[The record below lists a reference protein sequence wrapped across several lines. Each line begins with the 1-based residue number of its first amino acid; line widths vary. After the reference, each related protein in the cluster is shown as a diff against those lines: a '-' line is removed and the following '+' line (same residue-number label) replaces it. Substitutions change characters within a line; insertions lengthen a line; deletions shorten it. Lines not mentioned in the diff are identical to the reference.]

1 MKKIYLLAILLY
13 CTLGFS
19 QFNELAPWM
28 RTESILKKD
37 NATMDE
43 IVASFNEYWQHHDK
57 TKRAS
62 GYKPFMRWET
72 HWRNKTNEQGY
83 LITPQEMW
91 QAWTQ
96 KKNSKA
102 TTNLNRSLPI
112 SNWLPVGPFTHVNT
126 GSWSSGQGRVNL
138 VCVDPSNPATLYVGA
153 PAGGI
158 WKSIDAGVNWSPL
171 SDNLPQIGVSGIAV
185 DYSNPN
191 TIYIA
196 TGDKDASDTY
206 SIGVL
211 KSTDG
216 GVTWNTTGLTF
227 TNTTTLAGDLVIHP
241 TNNQI
246 LWCATSTGIWKTIDG
261 GANWTNKQAGN
272 FAQGSIRLKPGDPT
286 TVYAVSYNKFY
297 RSTNTGDTFTAITT
311 GLPLNSGR
319 LVLDVT
325 PANANYIY
333 ILSSLTTNAFD
344 GIYRSTNGGT
354 NFTKTSGGTD
364 IFEGSQSWY
373 DLALA
378 VSPTNADEIYTGCL
392 NVWKS
397 TNGGA
402 AVTKINSWSSPTA
415 ASYTH
420 ADVHFLR
427 FFGSNLYAGTDGG
440 VYVSSNGGT
449 NFASLTAGLQI
460 SQFYKIA
467 VSKQSADKMVG
478 GLQDNGG
485 HAYSS
490 GAWKNYFGADG
501 MDTAIDPNNS
511 DKYYGFIQNGS
522 TLYISSSAGNS
533 LSSSVSAPSG
543 ETGNWVTPLTANAAG
558 ELFAGY
564 GQLYKLNGGAWAQQ
578 NSSSFG
584 TGNIELI
591 AIDPSNDNIMY
602 VVIGSD
608 LYKSTDHGIAFT
620 NVYTAAANITSVCVH
635 SSDSNTVYITTSGTF
650 GEALKSTT
658 GGTSFASFSTGLP
671 DIGKNVIR
679 HQGRH
684 SLNPLY
690 VGTSL
695 GVYYRDDSMSQWDP
709 FDNNLP
715 NVSVTDLEI
724 NLEDAKI
731 TAATYGRGI
740 WQSVTPV
747 EIPQDDIKLE
757 EIHYPTVEISCGSV
771 TPQILVKNKGVNPI
785 STVNVNYQY
794 NGTPLNYIWNG
805 TINPSASATIFLPQI
820 NTARGVYTLDV
831 TTTIANDAYGDN
843 NHAAA
848 AFYVND
854 AGTPAVVNTF
864 TAPTDNLLTYTD
876 GLTTSQWQ
884 RGIRTGSAL
893 ATGTNNVY
901 TTNFTGNYP
910 DGIKSYL
917 VSQCYNL
924 TTVTNPTIRF
934 KMAFDLEANWD
945 VVYVQYS
952 TNFGQTWNI
961 LGTQGAN
968 WYNSNRTPLTTG
980 SDCNNCPGAQWTGTN
995 TTLQTYFYPLNALV
1009 GETNVIFRIVFHS
1022 DESANQLG
1030 VVVDDFVI
1038 DGTLATEQF
1047 ELNNIAIYPNP
1058 SKGIYNIAMGT
1069 ITPKTI
1075 EVFDLTGK
1083 IIFSRKDFQN
1093 SGSEIKIDLS
1103 AVSSGIYFVKIAS
1116 ENQSVARRIIKN

>member
-1 MKKIYLLAILLY
+1 MKKLYLLIILL
-13 CTLGFS
+13 CSTLGFS

-28 RTESILKKD
+28 QAENISKKE

-57 TKRAS
+57 SKKAS

-91 QAWTQ
+91 QAWAQ
-96 KKNSKA
+96 KKNAKA
-102 TTNLNRSLPI
+102 VTNQNRSLPV

-126 GSWSSGQGRVNL
+126 GSWSSGQGRVGV
-138 VCVDPSNPATLYVGA
+138 VCVDPSNAATLYVGS

-158 WKSIDAGVNWSPL
+158 WKSTDSGLNWSPM

-227 TNTTTLAGDLVIHP
+227 TNTTTLAGDLIIHP

-246 LWCATSTGIWKTIDG
+246 LWCATTTGIWRTTDG
-261 GANWTNKQAGN
+261 GTNWTNEQAGN
-272 FAQGSIRLKPGDPT
+272 FAQGSIRIKPSDPT
-286 TVYAVSYNKFY
+286 TVYAVSNNRFY
-297 RSTNTGDTFTAITT
+297 KSTNTGDSFAAVLT
-311 GLPLNSGR
+311 GLPLSSGR
-319 LVLDVT
+319 LILDVT

-333 ILSSLTTNAFD
+333 ILSSTTGNAFQ
-344 GIYRSTNGGT
+344 GIYRSTNSGT
-354 NFTKTSGGTD
+354 GFTKTSGTTD
-364 IFEGSQSWY
+364 IFEGTQSWY
-373 DLALA
+373 DMALA
-378 VSPTNADEIYTGCL
+378 ASSTNADEVYTGCL

-427 FFGSNLYAGTDGG
+427 FFNNNLYAGTDGG

-449 NFASLTAGLQI
+449 NFSSLTAGLQI

-490 GAWKNYFGADG
+490 GAWKNYYGADG
-501 MDTAIDPNNS
+501 MDTAVDPNNS

-522 TLYISSSAGNS
+522 TLYISSSGGNS
-533 LSSSVSAPSG
+533 ISSSVASPSG
-543 ETGNWVTPLTANAAG
+543 ETGNWVTPLATNAAG

-564 GQLYKLNGGAWAQQ
+564 GQLYKLNGGAWVQQ
-578 NSSSFG
+578 NTSSLG
-584 TGNIELI
+584 TGNVELI
-591 AIDPSNDNIMY
+591 AIDPSNDNTIY
-602 VVIGSD
+602 VVNGAS
-608 LYKSTDHGIAFT
+608 LYKSTDKGIAFT
-620 NVYTAAANITSVCVH
+620 NVYSAAANITSVCVH
-635 SSDSNTVYITTSGTF
+635 SSDSSIVYITTSGT
-650 GEALKSTT
+650 GGQALKSTT
-658 GGTSFASFSTGLP
+658 GGTSFTSFSTGLP
-671 DIGKNVIR
+671 AIGKNVIR

-690 VGTSL
+690 LGTSL
-695 GVYYRDDSMSQWDP
+695 GVYYRDDSMSQWEP
-709 FDNNLP
+709 FDANLP

-740 WQSVTPV
+740 WQSVIPA

-757 EIHYPTVEISCGSV
+757 SIRYPTIEISCGSV
-771 TPQILVKNKGVNPI
+771 TPQISVKNKGLNAVT
-785 STVNVNYQY
+785 TVTINYQY
-794 NGTPLNYIWNG
+794 NGTPLNYVWNG
-805 TINPSASATIFLPQI
+805 TISPSGSATINLPQI
-820 NTARGVYTLDV
+820 TTARGVYTLDV
-831 TTTIANDAYGDN
+831 TTTIVNDAYADN
-843 NHAAA
+843 NHVAAI
-848 AFYVND
+848 FYVND

-864 TAPTDNLLTYTD
+864 TAPADNLLTYIE
-876 GLTTSQWQ
+876 GSTTSQWQ
-884 RGIRTGSAL
+884 RGIRTGGVL

-934 KMAFDLEANWD
+934 KMAFDLEPNWD
-945 VVYVQYS
+945 IVYVEYS
-952 TNFGQTWNI
+952 TNFGQNWNV
-961 LGTQGAN
+961 LGAQGTN

-980 SDCNNCPGAQWTGTN
+980 ADCNNCPGAQWTATN
-995 TTLQTYFYPLNALV
+995 TTLQEYFYPLNALA

-1030 VVVDDFVI
+1030 VVVDDFII
-1038 DGTLATEQF
+1038 DGTLANEQF

-1058 SKGIYNIAMGT
+1058 SKGIFNIAMGT

-1083 IIFSRKDFQN
+1083 IIFSRTDFQDN
-1093 SGSEIKIDLS
+1093 ASDIKIDLS